1 MSQLP
6 KISPQLRDSLA
17 AKGYDG
23 NAAYEINR
31 LPSFAIPRTAACTIL
46 IKQTT

>member
-6 KISPQLRDSLA
+6 QISPQLRDALA

-23 NAAYEINR
+23 NAVHEINR
-31 LPSFAIPRTAACTIL
+31 LPSFAIPRTTACI
-46 IKQTT
+46 IRINQTT